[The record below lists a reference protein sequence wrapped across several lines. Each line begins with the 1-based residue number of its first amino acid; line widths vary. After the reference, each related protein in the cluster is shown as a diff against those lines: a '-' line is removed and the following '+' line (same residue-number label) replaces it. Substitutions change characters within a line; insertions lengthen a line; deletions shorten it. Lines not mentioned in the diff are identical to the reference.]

1 MDIYSK
7 NVPNF
12 VYTPVS
18 QFATIDNI
26 NQLKKEPDSFIDKYI
41 LKFKTAIY
49 ASIIFAVL
57 SLPIS
62 YKILEMISKLFSN
75 NIDIFDEEYNEPY
88 PLGRFIMSIFV
99 FIIIFV
105 L

>member
-1 MDIYSK
+1 MLISLKKITKVSPLSNFLKIPEAVIDRMDIYSK

-62 YKILEMISKLFSN
+62 
-75 NIDIFDEEYNEPY
+75 
-88 PLGRFIMSIFV
+88 
-99 FIIIFV
+99 
-105 L
+105 